1 MTDRDAI
8 LSQARETLRI
18 EAEAIECLAQRLDE
32 EFVGAVRM
40 LLGMRGRA
48 IVCGIGKSGAVGRK
62 LASTLASTG
71 TPAYFMHAAEA
82 MHGDLGMV
90 NADDVAILISNS
102 GETEEIVR
110 LLPIVKRR
118 GAAIIAICGRRDSTV
133 GRAADVVLDASVE
146 REACPLNLAP
156 TSSAVAE
163 LALGDAL
170 AMALMA
176 ARGFSVQDFGATHP
190 GGQLGK
196 RLLLRVE
203 DLMHGGA
210 DNPTIGMEVSVE
222 EALLAM
228 TNAAVRGAVAIVD
241 DSGVLRGLFTDGDF
255 RRLMQKEPDR
265 NAVMARPISEVMTR
279 DPTAVPLGT
288 LAIEAVN
295 LMDEREFDNMPVVDA
310 DGRAVG
316 MLDVQD
322 LMKAGLV

>member
-1 MTDRDAI
+1 MIDRDAV
-8 LSQARETLRI
+8 LAQARETLTV
-18 EAEAIECLAQRLDE
+18 ESDAIERVAGRLGD
-32 EFVGAVRM
+32 EFVAAVEA

-62 LASTLASTG
+62 LAGTLASTG

-82 MHGDLGMV
+82 VHGDLGMV
-90 NADDVAILISNS
+90 NPEDIAVLITNS

-110 LLPIVKRR
+110 ILPIIKRR
-118 GAAIIAICGRRDSTV
+118 GAGIIAIVGRRDSTV

-156 TSSAVAE
+156 TSSAIAE

-170 AMALMA
+170 AMALMR

-196 RLLLRVE
+196 RVLLRVE
-203 DLMHGGA
+203 DLMHGGD
-210 DNPTIGMEVSVE
+210 DNPMLGLDTTVE

-241 DSGVLRGLFTDGDF
+241 DDGVLRGLFTDGDF
-255 RRLMQKEPDR
+255 RRLMQREADR
-265 NAVMARPISEVMTR
+265 NAVMARPISQVMTR
-279 DPTAVPLGT
+279 NPTTVPVGT

-295 LMDEREFDNMPVVDA
+295 IMDEREFDNMPVVDEQGHA
-310 DGRAVG
+310 LG
-316 MLDVQD
+316 MIDIQD

>member
-1 MTDRDAI
+1 MIDREAV
-8 LSQARETLRI
+8 LAQARETLAI
-18 EAEAIECLAQRLDE
+18 ESRAIECLSGRLGE
-32 EFVGAVRM
+32 EFVRAVEA
-40 LLGMRGRA
+40 LLSMRGRA

-62 LASTLASTG
+62 LAGTLASTG

-82 MHGDLGMV
+82 VHGDLGML
-90 NADDVAILISNS
+90 NPDDFAVLITNS

-110 LLPIVKRR
+110 ILPLIKRR
-118 GAAIIAICGRRDSTV
+118 GAGIIAILGRRDSTV
-133 GRAADVVLDASVE
+133 GRAADIVLDASVE

-156 TSSAVAE
+156 TSSAIAE

-176 ARGFSVQDFGATHP
+176 ARGFSADDFGATHP

-196 RLLLRVE
+196 RVLLRVE
-203 DLMHGGA
+203 DLMHGGDA
-210 DNPTIGMEVSVE
+210 NPMLSPDTTVE

-228 TNAAVRGAVAIVD
+228 TNAAVRGSVAIVD
-241 DSGVLRGLFTDGDF
+241 DDGVLLGLFTDGDF
-255 RRLMQKEPDR
+255 RRLMQKESDR

-279 DPTAVPLGT
+279 NPTAVPLGT

-295 LMDEREFDNMPVVDA
+295 LMDEREFDNVPIVDEA
-310 DGRAVG
+310 GRAVG
-316 MLDVQD
+316 MLDIQD

>member
-1 MTDRDAI
+1 MIDRETVLA
-8 LSQARETLRI
+8 QARETLEI
-18 EAEAIECLAQRLDE
+18 ESRAIDCLTGRLGD
-32 EFVGAVRM
+32 EFVGAVEA
-40 LLGMRGRA
+40 LLSMRGHA

-62 LASTLASTG
+62 LAATLASTG

-82 MHGDLGMV
+82 VHGDLGML
-90 NADDVAILISNS
+90 NPDDFAVLITNS

-110 LLPIVKRR
+110 ILPLIKRR
-118 GAAIIAICGRRDSTV
+118 GAGIIAILGRRASTV
-133 GRAADVVLDASVE
+133 GRAADIVLDASVE

-156 TSSAVAE
+156 TSSAIAE

-176 ARGFSVQDFGATHP
+176 ARGFSADDFGATHP

-196 RLLLRVE
+196 RVLLRVE
-203 DLMHGGA
+203 DLMHGGD
-210 DNPTIGMEVSVE
+210 DNPMLTPDTPVE

-228 TNAAVRGAVAIVD
+228 TNAAVRGSVAIID
-241 DSGVLRGLFTDGDF
+241 GGGVLLGLFTDGDF
-255 RRLMQKEPDR
+255 RRLMQQESDR

-279 DPTAVPLGT
+279 NPTAVPVGT
-288 LAIEAVN
+288 LAIEVVN
-295 LMDEREFDNMPVVDA
+295 LMDEREFDNVPIVDE

-316 MLDVQD
+316 MLDIQD

>member
-1 MTDRDAI
+1 MIDRDAV
-8 LSQARETLRI
+8 LAQARDTLDI
-18 EAEAIECLAQRLDE
+18 ESHAIDRVAARLGD
-32 EFVGAVRM
+32 EFVAAVEA

-62 LASTLASTG
+62 LAATLASTG

-82 MHGDLGMV
+82 LHGDLGML
-90 NADDVAILISNS
+90 NPDDIAMLISNS

-110 LLPIVKRR
+110 ILPIIKRR
-118 GAAIIAICGRRDSTV
+118 GAGIIAIVGRRDSTV

-156 TSSAVAE
+156 TSSAIAE

-170 AMALMA
+170 AMALMG
-176 ARGFSVQDFGATHP
+176 ARGFSAQDFGATHP

-196 RLLLRVE
+196 RVLLRVE
-203 DLMHGGA
+203 DLMHGGD
-210 DNPTIGMEVSVE
+210 DNPMLSLDTTVE

-228 TNAAVRGAVAIVD
+228 TNAAVRGSVAIID
-241 DSGVLRGLFTDGDF
+241 DHGVLRGLFTDGDF
-255 RRLMQKEPDR
+255 RRLMQRETDR
-265 NAVMARPISEVMTR
+265 NAVMARPIAEVMTR
-279 DPTAVPLGT
+279 DPTTVLAGT

-295 LMDEREFDNMPVVDA
+295 IMDEREFDNMPVVDA
-310 DGRAVG
+310 RGRALG
-316 MLDVQD
+316 MIDIQD

>member
-1 MTDRDAI
+1 MIEREA
-8 LSQARETLRI
+8 LLAQARATLEI
-18 EAEAIECLAQRLDE
+18 ESRAIDCVAARLGD
-32 EFVGAVRM
+32 EFVAAVEA

-62 LASTLASTG
+62 LAATLASTG

-82 MHGDLGMV
+82 LHGDLGMLNPEDIAV
-90 NADDVAILISNS
+90 LITNS

-110 LLPIVKRR
+110 ILPTIKRR
-118 GAAIIAICGRRDSTV
+118 GAGIIAIVGRRDSTV

-196 RLLLRVE
+196 RVLLRVE
-203 DLMHGGA
+203 DLMHGGD
-210 DNPTIGMEVSVE
+210 DNPMLSLDTTVE

-228 TNAAVRGAVAIVD
+228 TNAAVRGSVAIVD
-241 DSGVLRGLFTDGDF
+241 DDGVLRGLFTDGDF
-255 RRLMQKEPDR
+255 RRLMQRESDR

-279 DPTAVPLGT
+279 DPTTVPAGT

-295 LMDEREFDNMPVVDA
+295 MMDEREFDNMPVVDEH
-310 DGRAVG
+310 GRALG
-316 MLDVQD
+316 MIDIQD